1 MQYTSKSNVPDSV
14 LVPYTKNG
22 REHSAFVSV
31 FADLVKVYIPS
42 LKTEKTNTK
51 PHPKRGFISTFS
63 RRSRKNFLE
72 KLAMLRSADN
82 GWFVTL
88 TYRGLFNWKPTDVK
102 HHIANLRRAIAHR
115 WPNAGGFWR
124 MELKERLS
132 GASMGETVP
141 HFHMLLFGI
150 DEDEQT
156 VREFIERIWS
166 QQAVDASE
174 YGQTARTQVRRIKSR
189 RHAMNYAS
197 KYAAKY
203 DPADASEKR
212 AVTDADETLEDDEIA
227 LSLVIINWGRHWGR
241 FGALDFGVAVIIETT
256 VEIVVE
262 MRRYAAK
269 VLKSRGSN
277 YANRIRRHSEFV
289 GWAVFGLGDLS
300 KDVWG
305 DIYHSTIWRIWEHS
319 TSLVEQKTTH

>member
-1 MQYTSKSNVPDSV
+1 
-14 LVPYTKNG
+14 
-22 REHSAFVSV
+22 
-31 FADLVKVYIPS
+31 
-42 LKTEKTNTK
+42 
-51 PHPKRGFISTFS
+51 
-63 RRSRKNFLE
+63 
-72 KLAMLRSADN
+72 MLRSANN

-88 TYRGLFNWKPTDVK
+88 TYPGLFSWQPADVK
-102 HHIANLRRAIAHR
+102 IHIANLRRAIAHR

-156 VREFIERIWS
+156 VRDFIERIWS
-166 QQAVDASE
+166 KQAVDASE

-203 DPADASEKR
+203 EPADAPQS
-212 AVTDADETLEDDEIA
+212 ADDADDADETLENGEIA
-227 LSLVIINWGRHWGR
+227 LSLVISWGRHWGR
-241 FGALDFGVAVIIETT
+241 FGALDFSAAVVIETS

-277 YANRIRRHSEFV
+277 YANRIRRHCEFV

-300 KDVWG
+300 NDVWG

-319 TSLVEQKTTH
+319 TSIVEQKTTH